1 MVIFSWLVET
11 SRLNMGT
18 LVLRT
23 FSLFRTYTFIYLDKW
38 LSNFQLILY
47 LDTNEWIGLKKKKKK
62 KKIPMNDV
70 VFPLLTIMVEFLRLS
85 IPYHTGRYGRNIPY
99 RPAIWYVRPP
109 VSYRKKYRPYRPRI
123 NRTGQFQA
131 IPVGTEKSFFF
142 FFNFV
147 IFEFLLG

>member
-11 SRLNMGT
+11 SRLNMRT

-47 LDTNEWIGLKKKKKK
+47 LDTNEWIGLKKKRYQW
-62 KKIPMNDV
+62 M
-70 VFPLLTIMVEFLRLS
+70 MWCFLFLQLWWNSQGCQFRTVPAGTAG
-85 IPYHTGRYGRNIPY
+85 IYRTGQQFGTFD
-99 RPAIWYVRPP
+99 PP
-109 VSYRKKYRPYRPRI
+109 VLYRKKYRSYRPRTD
-123 NRTGQFQA
+123 RTGQFRA
-131 IPVGTEKSFFF
+131 IPADTEKRFFF
-142 FFNFV
+142 FFLSFV

>member
-62 KKIPMNDV
+62 KIPMNDV
-70 VFPLLTIMVEFLRLS
+70 VFPLLTIMVEFSGLS
-85 IPYHTGRYGRNIPY
+85 IPYRTGRYGQNIPY
-99 RPAIWYVRPP
+99 RPAIWYVQPPYFVPEKIHAIPASYRPI
-109 VSYRKKYRPYRPRI
+109 SSNTGRYRKK
-123 NRTGQFQA
+123 
-131 IPVGTEKSFFF
+131 FFF
-142 FFNFV
+142 FFLSFV

>member
-47 LDTNEWIGLKKKKKK
+47 LDTNEWCGVSSSYNYGGILR
-62 KKIPMNDV
+62 V
-70 VFPLLTIMVEFLRLS
+70 VNS
-85 IPYHTGRYGRNIPY
+85 IPYRTVWPEYTVSVSNLVRSTPLFRTRKNTRHTSLV
-99 RPAIWYVRPP
+99 PANFGQYQPIQ
-109 VSYRKKYRPYRPRI
+109 KK
-123 NRTGQFQA
+123 
-131 IPVGTEKSFFF
+131 VFFF
-142 FFNFV
+142 FFLSFV
-147 IFEFLLG
+147 IFEFWLG